1 MSSKVSSYS
10 ILNGNDSG
18 VKILPSDTYGVL
30 FTPYYGGIEKGDSQ
44 FYYDGA
50 SNRWRFEPPV
60 YMNSTLTVAGTSTTT
75 GTATFNGGVDFGA
88 LSISSASSGTI
99 SSTGGIALSAT
110 SGGVTLSATTDV
122 TLSATDDVILNPTSE
137 LKGNVN
143 VYSSAT
149 ITGRTLLISASPYVI
164 GTSSSTRRIKQQ
176 ISDFEWDV
184 DALLKLS
191 PKVFKY
197 NKSVEEFGESAP
209 WVYGLIA
216 EEIGDLGLE
225 GLIQRDEEGIP
236 DYVEYDKVGVALI
249 SVVKNQ
255 QLLIQDLENRLAAL
269 ES

>member
-1 MSSKVSSYS
+1 
-10 ILNGNDSG
+10 L
-18 VKILPSDTYGVL
+18 
-30 FTPYYGGIEKGDSQ
+30 
-44 FYYDGA
+44 FYYDG
-50 SNRWRFEPPV
+50 SNDRWRFQPPV
-60 YMNSTLTVAGTSTTT
+60 YMNSTLTVA

-99 SSTGGIALSAT
+99 SSTGGVA
-110 SGGVTLSATTDV
+110 LSATTDV

-164 GTSSSTRRIKQQ
+164 GTSASTRRVKQQ
-176 ISDFEWDV
+176 ISDFQWDV
-184 DALLKLS
+184 DALLNLS
-191 PKVFKY
+191 PKIFKY
-197 NKSVEEFGESAP
+197 NSSVEEFGENAP

-255 QLLIQDLENRLAAL
+255 QLLIEDLENRLAAL